1 MAFDYGSIDLGIRN
15 PFRTEGTVRSIA
27 GALVMALGIVALLS
41 VQGIVASGERDQ
53 GIAMAL
59 VGLLLTGAGLVM
71 AGRGLFKVFR
81 FFVGR
86 SVPADLAPN
95 VEKSQVSKGAI
106 NPAYTDAQLEQML
119 QGRQNISF
127 EEPDDWFSRL
137 VHSVFG
143 RLLYLP
149 FAYRNLA
156 QRLSRALTLT
166 AVGLLSYALAWFSG
180 VTGITDIHTTPVMD
194 WLALLLA
201 VYLLGVWFRA
211 SPRLAR
217 VLNERAVKMPGV
229 LTLTLWIGAAILLPV
244 LLMGWHAALV
254 ELPAL
259 PLVPGAYIASVVV
272 LGVLSVVLFGALIGA
287 RSKTSN
293 PVVEVAEFRDNWQK
307 SVHPQEIF
315 IHFENIVMANR
326 RYKEVP
332 NRMYRG
338 FPARLFEQGSNDK
351 GDFAGEMI
359 QEVQPIFHTIPTVQ
373 LFHTLR
379 LCGTALGAVLLL
391 VASLFLYLLPGRTLA
406 GESVATAELLATL
419 PYLAI
424 ALTFGR
430 LLVNVSETFWA
441 EMQFESLLV
450 YFQCRGT
457 YTESKLSTGA
467 SIYDSTRSENT
478 VVRSSMTLWVIASRF
493 ISSTFATSGAA
504 NLEQKRYVLEM
515 HKAQP
520 ELDDIVGDLQAFLSK
535 RETIA
540 GLDTDQDL
548 SAAARIH
555 QVNQRTRAAVPQIGN
570 HPPVDRERIADH
582 TGDGAA
588 EDGGT
593 RDERN

>member
-15 PFRTEGTVRSIA
+15 PFKAEGAVRTAA
-27 GALVMALGIVALLS
+27 GLLVLALGVLALLA
-41 VQGIVASGERDQ
+41 VQGIIAAGDRDQ
-53 GIAMAL
+53 GIATAV
-59 VGLLLTGAGLVM
+59 VGLFLTGAGLVM
-71 AGRGLFKVFR
+71 MARGSFKMFR

-95 VEKSQVSKGAI
+95 VEKSQQNKGAI
-106 NPAYTDAQLEQML
+106 NPTYTPEQLEQML

-127 EEPDDWFSRL
+127 EEPEEWFSRL

-149 FAYRNLA
+149 YAYRNLA

-166 AVGLLSYALAWFSG
+166 AVALLSYGLAWFSG
-180 VTGITDIHTTPVMD
+180 VTGITGITDTPAMG

-201 VYLLGVWFRA
+201 LYLLGVWMKA
-211 SPRLAR
+211 SPRLSR
-217 VLNERAVKMPGV
+217 MLREDRVKMPGV
-229 LTLTLWIGAAILLPV
+229 MTLTLWIGAAILLPV
-244 LLMGWHAALV
+244 LLLGWHENLS

-259 PLVPGAYIASVVV
+259 PLVPAAYIGLLVV
-272 LGVLSVVLFGALIGA
+272 LGVVCVALFGVLIGA
-287 RSKTSN
+287 RARTAN
-293 PVVEVAEFRDNWQK
+293 PVVEVAEFRDNWQR

-351 GDFAGEMI
+351 GDFDGEMI
-359 QEVQPIFHTIPTVQ
+359 QEVQPVFHTIPTIRQ
-373 LFHTLR
+373 FHTLR
-379 LCGTALGAVLLL
+379 LAGTVGGALLL
-391 VASLFLYLLPGRTLA
+391 VVAAVLLYLLPAQTLA
-406 GESVATAELLATL
+406 GESVETFDLFATL

-424 ALTFGR
+424 VATFGR
-430 LLVNVSETFWA
+430 LLVNVSEVFWA
-441 EMQFESLLV
+441 EMQFESLVV

-457 YTESKLSTGA
+457 YTESKLSTGT
-467 SIYDSTRSENT
+467 SIYDSTRSENV
-478 VVRSSMTLWVIASRF
+478 VVRSSMTMWLIATR
-493 ISSTFATSGAA
+493 IVSSTFATSGAY

-520 ELDDIVGDLQAFLSK
+520 ELDEVVEDLRAFLSK

-540 GLDTDQDL
+540 GIDTDNDL
-548 SAAARIH
+548 AAASRIH
-555 QVNQRTRAAVPQIGN
+555 QVNQRSRAALPSAEA

-588 EDGGT
+588 E
-593 RDERN
+593 ERN